1 MQYLVYLAGPISG
14 CNYKGATDWREYVT
28 QTLPNNIISLDPMRG
43 KSYLNGEISLDP
55 KLEEDIYIKTPSTRS
70 KGVITRDRFDV
81 MRSDLV
87 FVNLLGAK
95 RVSIGTVM
103 EIAWS
108 HIFMIPV
115 VVVMEEDN
123 IHQHG
128 MLTEAVGFIVDNL
141 DDGIQLIR
149 DIL

>member
-1 MQYLVYLAGPISG
+1 MKHFVYLAGPISG
-14 CNYKGATDWREYVT
+14 CSYEGATDWREYVISN
-28 QTLPNNIISLDPMRG
+28 LPDSIRGLDPMRG
-43 KSYLNGEISLDP
+43 KKYLKDEVSLDS
-55 KLEEDIYIKTPSTRS
+55 KLQEDVYTEAAETRA
-70 KGVITRDRFDV
+70 KGVLTRDRFDV
-81 MRSDLV
+81 MRSDLI
-87 FVNLLGAK
+87 FVNLLRAK

-103 EIAWS
+103 EIAWAD
-108 HIFMIPV
+108 IWRIPV

-128 MLTEAVGFIVDNL
+128 MLTEAVGFIIDNL

>member
-1 MQYLVYLAGPISG
+1 MQHLVYLAGPISI
-14 CNYKGATDWREYVT
+14 CSYKEATEWREYVISN
-28 QTLPNNIISLDPMRG
+28 LPDNIRGLDPMRG
-43 KSYLNGEISLDP
+43 KTYLAGEVNIDP
-55 KLEEDIYIKTPSTRS
+55 KLQSNIYTESPETRA
-70 KGVITRDRFDV
+70 KGVLTRDRFDV
-81 MRSDLV
+81 MRSDLI

-95 RVSIGTVM
+95 RASIGTVM
-103 EIAWS
+103 EIAWAN
-108 HIFMIPV
+108 IWMIPV
-115 VVVMEEDN
+115 IVVMEEDN

>member
-1 MQYLVYLAGPISG
+1 MQHFVYLAGPISG
-14 CNYKGATDWREYVT
+14 CSYKGATDWREYIV
-28 QTLPNNIISLDPMRG
+28 QLLPDNIRGLDPMRG
-43 KSYLNGEISLDP
+43 KSYLTGEVSLDP
-55 KLEEDIYIKTPSTRS
+55 KLQEDIYIEIPGTRA
-70 KGVITRDRFDV
+70 KGVLTRDRFDV
-81 MRSDLV
+81 MRSDLL

-103 EIAWS
+103 EIAWAD
-108 HIFMIPV
+108 IWRIPV
-115 VVVMEEDN
+115 ILVMEEDN